1 MNSVVIP
8 VDVHYRFKIDDIN
21 WQYRCIPKGVYTI
34 SNLREYVIGYISK
47 WINNSTS
54 YNNVFNYMYNQEWSK
69 GRLSFRH
76 SGGGIF
82 SLEFDYPIIFNT
94 VGKPIYEI
102 SNHKGDGQIWCFG
115 PYTRDIFVNI
125 NNRVYTGVRSTST
138 IPYTYSDF
146 NYTRLPVNH
155 SWIHNR
161 MKEVSNG
168 FITSVVVNESEYKIP
183 YRFYYKNNP
192 TTIYFCDKDKNIKT
206 PLLMSKGYIE
216 TIPKITILFRNL
228 THQPVNIKGK
238 TLTINIEGVKHTLD
252 PSRTFITQYQIVERL
267 NQLFKDNNISIQW
280 RLGKEGYYLIYDKGA
295 IELSGSLV
303 NLFGSKLIKTN
314 ANKYV
319 LKYVDNSI
327 YYSGDGF
334 NNTLSDHLVNL
345 TNNKEICN
353 IYSSLIKGKNDN
365 LLTSLEIT
373 DLTKNYKSIN
383 NLQIPINNIFD
394 NIQINL
400 RDSNNNNYDFNGV
413 LYLMFSLGC
422 KL

>member
-1 MNSVVIP
+1 MLL
-8 VDVHYRFKIDDIN
+8 
-21 WQYRCIPKGVYTI
+21 VYSHAI
-34 SNLREYVIGYISK
+34 SL
-47 WINNSTS
+47 
-54 YNNVFNYMYNQEWSK
+54 
-69 GRLSFRH
+69 
-76 SGGGIF
+76 
-82 SLEFDYPIIFNT
+82 LEVPN
-94 VGKPIYEI
+94 EI
-102 SNHKGDGQIWCFG
+102 SLCLNISECPCKCKGCSE
-115 PYTRDIFVNI
+115 PYLQESRGTPLTIEFL
-125 NNRVYTGVRSTST
+125 NRLL
-138 IPYTYSDF
+138 D
-146 NYTRLPVNH
+146 
-155 SWIHNR
+155 
-161 MKEVSNG
+161 K
-168 FITSVVVNESEYKIP
+168 
-183 YRFYYKNNP
+183 YKNYNL
-192 TTIYFCDKDKNIKT
+192 TCISFMGGDSDHIYLLDILKYVKDKNIKT

-216 TIPKITILFRNL
+216 NMPNITSFFRNL
-228 THQPVNIKGK
+228 THNVYNIKGRN
-238 TLTINIEGVKHTLD
+238 LTMKMEGVEHD
-252 PSRTFITQYQIVERL
+252 ISPGRTFITQYKIIERINQVL
-267 NQLFKDNNISIQW
+267 NDKNNPIQW
-280 RLGKEGYYLIYDKGA
+280 ILGKEGYYLIYDKGS
-295 IELSGSLV
+295 IELSGNLV
-303 NLFGSKLIKTN
+303 SFLGSNLIKTN

-319 LKYVDNSI
+319 LKYVDNSL